1 MNDVSALILQQSGI
15 NTSFFTPSSRYFGL
29 EIAVY
34 EHPVNGPAPYVR
46 RRFLP
51 QPERF
56 FAIQEHVVTQGERP
70 DNLTHQ
76 YLNDPEQFWRICDA
90 NNVMHPNELTDTIGK
105 RIRITFPEG
114 IVPL

>member
-1 MNDVSALILQQSGI
+1 MNDISSLILQQAGI
-15 NTSFFTPSSRYFGL
+15 NTNFFSPSSRYYGL
-29 EIAVY
+29 EILVI
-34 EHPVNGPAPYVR
+34 ELPVHGPAPYVR

-56 FAIQEHVVTQGERP
+56 QTLQEHVVTEGERP

-76 YLNDPEQFWRICDA
+76 YLNDPEQFWRVCDA

-105 RIRITFPEG
+105 RVRITLPEG
-114 IVPL
+114 ILPL